1 MARLIGI
8 FLIIFACFPV
18 FADEKALTIVYPPE
32 KNKFHD
38 AAAEI
43 VRQGYAKLGI
53 SVSFKVFPAER
64 ALFMSNAGKSDG
76 ELVRIAGIEDR
87 YPNLIR
93 IPVSHVAAD
102 QMAFAADREIEVNGW
117 QSLSSRKLA
126 FHRGYKLAEQKTI
139 GMNRYLTASAQNAFK
154 MVEHGRAEIA
164 IANRFTGQKTISD
177 LGLRKIIMLKP
188 PLQTDPLFHYLH
200 KKHSSLVKEITRVF
214 LDMEEQG
221 VMAKIRTQ
229 FGVD

>member
-1 MARLIGI
+1 MPKLLLVLMALLYAGSA
-8 FLIIFACFPV
+8 LAG
-18 FADEKALTIVYPPE
+18 DQALTIVYPPE
-32 KNKFHD
+32 KNRFHD

-53 SVSFKVFPAER
+53 SATFKVFPAER

-76 ELVRIAGIEDR
+76 ELVRIEGIESK

-102 QMAFAADREIEVNGW
+102 QMAFAVDRAFAVNGW
-117 QSLSSRKLA
+117 QSLASRKLA

-139 GMNRYLTASAQNAFK
+139 GMNRYLTASVQNAFK

-164 IANRFTGQKTISD
+164 IANRFTGLKTIAD
-177 LGLRKIIMLKP
+177 LGLKKIVMLQP

-200 KKHSSLVKEITRVF
+200 KKHAPLVERITRVL
-214 LDMEEQG
+214 LDMEAQG
-221 VMAKIRTQ
+221 VMAEIRTR
-229 FGVD
+229 FGVE